1 MIDTNETIEENIQEK
16 GIEKNDK
23 GVEFYP
29 ISGEFK
35 KLSGENVQ
43 WCFRVKEPP
52 VSAIDRFQ
60 AEAQKGKAESALNN
74 NLVLSI
80 IWPGDRQEFLNMNK
94 LYPGIGNSIAK
105 KAIAAKG
112 FSGNA
117 CAS

>member
-1 MIDTNETIEENIQEK
+1 MNNEIEEKNQTEK
-16 GIEKNDK
+16 GIKKNDK

-43 WCFRVKEPP
+43 WCFRVREPQ

-60 AEAQKGKAESALNN
+60 SEAQKGKSESALNQ

-80 IWPGDRQEFLNMNK
+80 IWPEDRQEFLSMNK
-94 LYPGIGNSIAK
+94 DYPGIGNSIAK

-112 FSGNA
+112 FSGNG
-117 CAS
+117 